1 MGNGSRRRPYRRG
14 FVAIAQG
21 RSCAGFSDAGM
32 TMPTT
37 RTVAGVREA
46 PRHEIAGSG
55 HRRCGVRYRVY
66 MSGGTVKPDFWAL
79 SLSCI
84 LLFDLKSP
92 FFRPDPGV
100 CGARRARSVKD
111 GAIAPPSGLVLD

>member
-1 MGNGSRRRPYRRG
+1 
-14 FVAIAQG
+14 
-21 RSCAGFSDAGM
+21 M
-32 TMPTT
+32 TMPSTHSY
-37 RTVAGVREA
+37 G
-46 PRHEIAGSG
+46 
-55 HRRCGVRYRVY
+55 RRPKSAKARNRGQRALTMRRVLWGLY
-66 MSGGTVKPDFWAL
+66 EGGTVKPDFWAL

>member
-1 MGNGSRRRPYRRG
+1 MTDGAADTEAWGRRPKASKEGNRG
-14 FVAIAQG
+14 KWHAVVLRALWG
-21 RSCAGFSDAGM
+21 LY
-32 TMPTT
+32 
-37 RTVAGVREA
+37 E
-46 PRHEIAGSG
+46 
-55 HRRCGVRYRVY
+55 
-66 MSGGTVKPDFWAL
+66 GGTVKPDFWAL

>member
-1 MGNGSRRRPYRRG
+1 
-14 FVAIAQG
+14 
-21 RSCAGFSDAGM
+21 
-32 TMPTT
+32 
-37 RTVAGVREA
+37 
-46 PRHEIAGSG
+46 
-55 HRRCGVRYRVY
+55 

-111 GAIAPPSGLVLD
+111 GAIAPPNGLVLD